1 MRAKINAHMDKLQ
14 LMMETQCHITDKVE
28 TEQQISICS
37 GYFHVLD
44 GEDREYVQMA
54 RFALEEQT
62 KWKVQYTLPS
72 SKALASVA
80 STQQSEKKTTGLY
93 L

>member
-1 MRAKINAHMDKLQ
+1 MTNLRAKINAQMDKLQ
-14 LMMETQCHITDKVE
+14 LMMEAQCHITDRVE
-28 TEQQISICS
+28 TELQISICS

-62 KWKVQYTLPS
+62 KWKV
-72 SKALASVA
+72 
-80 STQQSEKKTTGLY
+80 
-93 L
+93 